1 MIEREEEKVTRM
13 KSREFYAE
21 NSRFS
26 ARCGREKGGGEGGER
41 AKERRCRWWGTE
53 WMLNI
58 DRVAR
63 LQKQPP
69 PL

>member
-1 MIEREEEKVTRM
+1 MKEEGTKERE
-13 KSREFYAE
+13 
-21 NSRFS
+21 
-26 ARCGREKGGGEGGER
+26 GER
-41 AKERRCRWWGTE
+41 EVEDATIHGEEME